1 MHVIRPEGRFL
12 ESNYHSMSN
21 FIDYLKETKD
31 EVSHVSWPTHK
42 QAITYT
48 ALVIGISVVVAVLL
62 AVFDY
67 VFGLGLDWFIT

>member
-1 MHVIRPEGRFL
+1 
-12 ESNYHSMSN
+12 MSN

-31 EVSHVSWPTHK
+31 EVSRVSWPTNK

-48 ALVIGISVVVAVLL
+48 VLVIGISVVVSIFL

-67 VFGLGLDWFIT
+67 VFGLGLKWFTN